1 MCNYVI
7 INDLSFEEEKSLYKE
22 FPPDMYDYV
31 KVADMVDANWQPF
44 LNEKTYIGIAK
55 SNDTISLLEAHDIG
69 VLGYESTPG
78 EYLSSAYVV
87 QDLKRVEKRDLE
99 VVDSRFHNYPMTI
112 LETKRCIIRE
122 HSTEDFKAILDIYQD
137 KSMTDYIEPLYE
149 IEEER
154 EYQKKYIDVV
164 YKFYGYG
171 LWLIVDKETGEVIG
185 RAGVESKENCEDINQ
200 VELSYQVKK
209 EYQNKGIATEV
220 CRAIVEYTFKR
231 LEKDSIIANV
241 NKKNIPSIRIMEKLG
256 FNSLGNGKYILH
268 KYRG

>member
-1 MCNYVI
+1 MSDFVI
-7 INDLSFEEEKSLYKE
+7 INDLSLEEEGKLYKE
-22 FPPDMYDYV
+22 FPPDINEYV
-31 KVADMVDANWQPF
+31 KVADMVNANWQPF

-55 SNDTISLLEAHDIG
+55 SNDSISLLEAHDIG
-69 VLGYESTPG
+69 ALGFESTPG
-78 EYLSSAYVV
+78 DYLSSAYVV
-87 QDLKRVEKRDLE
+87 QDLCRVERRDLE
-99 VVDSRFHNYPMTI
+99 VVDARFHNIPLTI

-122 HSTEDFKAILDIYQD
+122 HSIEDFQAILDIYQD
-137 KSMTDYIEPLYE
+137 KSMTDYIEPLYDG
-149 IEEER
+149 EEER

-220 CRAIVEYTFKR
+220 CKAIVNYTFEK
-231 LEKDSIIANV
+231 LEKKSIIANV
-241 NKKNIPSIRIMEKLG
+241 NEKNIPSIRIMEKLG
-256 FNSLGNGKYILH
+256 FKPLGNEKYILR
-268 KYRG
+268 K